1 MQKEIKTNYIKGLP
15 YTGSKYKLLPQ
26 LLPLFPENI
35 NTFVEP
41 FTGGCN
47 IAPNIKANKYLLN
60 DLITPL
66 IALYKTLYKFN
77 KDDNLD
83 WLDYRVK
90 EYNLSKENR
99 EGYNQFREMYNDKM
113 SLNSLAIRPLQS
125 LDFFLLICH
134 SFNNQIRFNKKGEFN
149 LPFGS
154 RSFSLND
161 SIKKNLNDLIDFFK
175 TNDNNIG
182 FSNIDGLEF
191 LRKNLYEIN
200 LNDFIYLDPPY
211 LNTYATYNEQDGWNE
226 DNEHQLFQYIMHCL
240 KKEIN
245 FGLSNIFINGKCK
258 STEMHLFIQDYNIS
272 KKISVYKL
280 DKNYKNCNHQKSSTN
295 VLQEIY
301 ITNVGVNQNT
311 NYCNNGFLTPT
322 K

>member
-1 MQKEIKTNYIKGLP
+1 MQKEIKNNYIKGLP
-15 YTGSKYKLLPQ
+15 YTGSKYKLLSQ

-35 NTFVEP
+35 NTFIEP

-66 IALYKTLYKFN
+66 IDLYQVLQEAWNEWVIEY
-77 KDDNLD
+77 LEE
-83 WLDYRVK
+83 RVK
-90 EYNLSKENR
+90 EFNLNKENK
-99 EGYNQFREMYNDKM
+99 EGYNQFRELYNNNLKKYNRTQF
-113 SLNSLAIRPLQS
+113 LI

-154 RSFSLND
+154 RRSSLND

-175 TNDNNIG
+175 ANDNNIK
-182 FSNIDGLEF
+182 FSNKDGLRF
-191 LRKNLYEIN
+191 LRKNIISAE

-211 LNTYATYNEQDGWNE
+211 LNTTATYNEQDGWNE
-226 DNEHQLFQYIMHCL
+226 ENEHQLFQYIAHCL
-240 KKEIN
+240 NKDIN
-245 FGLSNIFINGKCK
+245 FGLSNILINCEYK
-258 STEMHLFIQDYNIS
+258 STEMYLFAHDYDIS
-272 KKISVYKL
+272 KKIAIYKL

-301 ITNVGVNQNT
+301 ITNVGVNINT
-311 NYCNNGFLTPT
+311 NYCNNGLLKPT
-322 K
+322 I